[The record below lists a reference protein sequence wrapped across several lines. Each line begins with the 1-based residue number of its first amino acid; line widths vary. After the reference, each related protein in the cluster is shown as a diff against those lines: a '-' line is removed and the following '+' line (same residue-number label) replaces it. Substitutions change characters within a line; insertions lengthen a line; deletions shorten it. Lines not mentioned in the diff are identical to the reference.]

1 MTPTPY
7 NLYNFET
14 NFRLYL
20 KKRGFA
26 EISIRNYLV
35 DLHHFFRWL
44 KIYGG
49 GLSSAEEY
57 KNFLFNTRLPPYILN
72 RRLATLKKFSDF
84 CLSQKLSRE
93 TGAQK
98 GNRKAREEILEKF
111 TNFLKKEGRKPATI
125 KNYSADVRQFLNWAK
140 LKT

>member
-1 MTPTPY
+1 MTLVPY
-7 NLYNFET
+7 NLYNFEA

-35 DLHHFFRWL
+35 DLHHFFRWQ
-44 KIYGG
+44 KICGG
-49 GLSSAEEY
+49 SLSSAEEY
-57 KNFLFNTRLPPYILN
+57 KNFLLNTRLPPYILN
-72 RRLATLKKFSDF
+72 RRLATLKKFRDF
-84 CLSQKLSRE
+84 CISQKLS
-93 TGAQK
+93 TG
-98 GNRKAREEILEKF
+98 EEILEKF
-111 TNFLKKEGRKPATI
+111 TQFLKKQGQKPATI